1 MIVARDSITDRSG
14 SRYPFLSSIVKTE
27 TDEEE

>member
-14 SRYPFLSSIVKTE
+14 SRYPFLSIVKTE